1 MTATNKAAN
10 ANSDD
15 ADSEAIAR
23 FQAIIDRFPDNAL
36 AQVSKEQIEEI
47 KKKAA
52 DRALAIKQAQGFG
65 RIQFSRRFGT
75 YTEDAFLGS
84 ALAIPGHVSRQI
96 RLLLPQIQRQTSPF
110 RSLESEC

>member
-52 DRALAIKQAQGFG
+52 DRALAIKQAQCFG